1 MCYPTGSGETGQVWS
16 WKQRTSS
23 KKGELAWMEAAAR
36 LPHHCSNL
44 PLSLASPAGK
54 LSRPGA
60 IWSSPWCLH
69 PSARQ
74 LSSSDN
80 HEAGRRTT
88 YSMSKIKW
96 KMTVICD
103 THRKNSY
110 PRHFW
115 GICPL
120 YHRESFLFF
129 WKGFSQWGSPGGD
142 FQRHAMPP
150 EPLRHPRETT
160 AGDCTV
166 SKKDTEIPE
175 TCNVCN
181 PCQSL
186 AFKCLRAVY
195 LPIYWIMRQQK

>member
-74 LSSSDN
+74 LGSSDN
-80 HEAGRRTT
+80 HAAGRRTT

-129 WKGFSQWGSPGGD
+129 WKGFSQWGSPGGISRD
-142 FQRHAMPP
+142 TPCLLNPSGTQGKPQQETAQSAKKTQRSQKLAMSVIHAS
-150 EPLRHPRETT
+150 LWLSN
-160 AGDCTV
+160 V
-166 SKKDTEIPE
+166 SELCI
-175 TCNVCN
+175 
-181 PCQSL
+181 SL
-186 AFKCLRAVY
+186 FTG
-195 LPIYWIMRQQK
+195 